1 MTAST
6 VARST
11 PLLTARCTVEAGT
24 LRISYALTNRDPYTA
39 VLCFDGARGNPEDP
53 APDLG
58 DQVYVSWEP
67 PHTVQVKRVW
77 PPLPR
82 EQDITRAFV
91 PALSRVRP
99 GTTREVGMRLA
110 LPLRERSQYFPHFEK
125 AEYTPASAR
134 TLTLTIGYLR
144 EVEGTEVET
153 INEDLGVLRYRRT
166 REPQHLVSVS
176 APVDVGVLVRQESWF
191 ERV

>member
-6 VARST
+6 FPRST
-11 PLLTARCTVEAGT
+11 PTLVARWNVEAGA
-24 LRISYALTNRDPYTA
+24 LFISYSLANRDPYTA

-53 APDLG
+53 APDLA
-58 DQVYVSWEP
+58 DQLYVSWEA
-67 PHTVQVKRVW
+67 PHTVHVKRVW

-91 PALSRVRP
+91 PPLSRVRP
-99 GTTREVGMRLA
+99 AATREVRMRLS
-110 LPLRERSQYFPHFEK
+110 LPLRERSQYFPHYEK
-125 AEYTPASAR
+125 AEYVLASAR

-144 EVEGTEVET
+144 EVEGTEVDT
-153 INEDLGVLRYRRT
+153 INEDLGVFRYRRT
-166 REPQHLVSVS
+166 REPQHLAGVSG
-176 APVDVGVLVRQESWF
+176 PVDLAVMVRQEKWF

>member
-1 MTAST
+1 MTASSF
-6 VARST
+6 ARST
-11 PLLTARCTVEAGT
+11 PTLVAHWKVEPGILLVTYT
-24 LRISYALTNRDPYTA
+24 LTNRDPYTS

-53 APDLG
+53 VPDLG
-58 DQVYVSWEP
+58 DQLYVSWEAP
-67 PHTVQVKRVW
+67 NTVHVKRVW

-99 GTTREVGMRLA
+99 AATREVRMRLS

-125 AEYTPASAR
+125 AEYLLATTR

-144 EVEGTEVET
+144 EVEGTEVDT
-153 INEDLGVLRYRRT
+153 INEEMGVFRYRRT
-166 REPQHLVSVS
+166 REPQHLVSFS
-176 APVDVGVLVRQESWF
+176 GPVDLAVMVRQEKWF

>member
-1 MTAST
+1 MTTTSF
-6 VARST
+6 ARST
-11 PLLTARCTVEAGT
+11 PALVAHWKVEPGVLLVT
-24 LRISYALTNRDPYTA
+24 YALTNRDPYMA

-58 DQVYVSWEP
+58 DQLYVSWEA
-67 PHTVQVKRVW
+67 PHTVHVKRVW

-91 PALSRVRP
+91 PTLSRVRP
-99 GTTREVGMRLA
+99 GTTREVRMRLA

-125 AEYTPASAR
+125 AEYLVATAR

-144 EVEGTEVET
+144 EVEGTEVDT
-153 INEDLGVLRYRRT
+153 INEDLGVFRYRRT

-176 APVDVGVLVRQESWF
+176 GPVEVGVMVRKETWF

>member
-6 VARST
+6 FARST
-11 PLLTARCTVEAGT
+11 PTLAARWTVEAGT
-24 LRISYALTNRDPYTA
+24 LRVFYALTNRDPYTA

-67 PHTVQVKRVW
+67 PHTVHVKRVW

-91 PALSRVRP
+91 PTLSRVRP
-99 GTTREVGMRLA
+99 GTTREVRMRLA
-110 LPLRERSQYFPHFEK
+110 LPLRERSQYFPHFEQ
-125 AEYTPASAR
+125 AEYLAASAR
-134 TLTLTIGYLR
+134 MLALTIGYLR
-144 EVEGTEVET
+144 EVEGTEVDT
-153 INEDLGVLRYRRT
+153 INEDLGVFRYRRT
-166 REPQHLVSVS
+166 REPQHLVTVS
-176 APVDVGVLVRQESWF
+176 APVDLAVMVRQEAWF